1 MNDWHRS
8 WGSTMESE
16 AIEACPETERAPRHE
31 TLFDFRSLEVEL
43 RSDGELDA
51 ADIMR
56 EYADAVE
63 ADDYLKERLTM
74 RRVREV
80 TSR

>member
-1 MNDWHRS
+1 
-8 WGSTMESE
+8 MESE
-16 AIEACPETERAPRHE
+16 YEMEVVPADMRPMIDHE

-43 RSDGELDA
+43 RSEGEFDM
-51 ADIMR
+51 ADCVR

-63 ADDYLKERLTM
+63 TGDYLKERLTM

-80 TSR
+80 TARK